1 MTKNALA
8 LCVALCAYSSYVM
21 ALDAMN
27 EEELSALSAQDG
39 ITMAIAL
46 PTNGWRANEI
56 SLTDTNGISASIVA
70 GYANAGTIVAKNVGF
85 NTCSESTI
93 GGSCS
98 SFISPRLPTIKFDMD
113 MIGDNNGGAANG
125 GAMLN
130 IAFSLT
136 GGANKIRFYID
147 GIYLRNGSAG
157 TTETKLITFEQGY
170 VDVVPIGSSSLLN
183 IHLGDEI
190 STGHLLHFTNGNF
203 GTVDF
208 GTVAI
213 LDAVTPANGVRFGF
227 KLENFDITDSGFDIN
242 PDGLIYTAANFGGGV
257 MNATF
262 SDIKMG
268 AVGAASIGTIGIEGI
283 KVTNLALTISGKL

>member
-8 LCVALCAYSSYVM
+8 LCVALCANSSCAMALEVM
-21 ALDAMN
+21 AED
-27 EEELSALSAQDG
+27 ELSALSAQDG
-39 ITMAIAL
+39 ITMLVGL
-46 PTNGWRANEI
+46 PASGWRANEI

-85 NTCSESTI
+85 NTCLQSTI
-93 GGSCS
+93 NGACS
-98 SFISPRLPTIKFDMD
+98 PMAAGAPTLKFDLD
-113 MIGDNNGGAANG
+113 MIGDSNGATTGG

-147 GIYLRNGSAG
+147 SIGLRNGPTGG
-157 TTETKLITFEQGY
+157 TEFDLIKFDQGY
-170 VDVVPIGSSSLLN
+170 VDIAPIGSSSLFT
-183 IHLGDEI
+183 IQLGNESSAHMFHI
-190 STGHLLHFTNGNF
+190 TNGNF
-203 GTVDF
+203 GTIDF
-208 GTVAI
+208 GTVSI
-213 LDAVTPANGVRFGF
+213 LDKTPTNSINFGF
-227 KLENFDITDSGFDIN
+227 KLENVDLTGSGFDVN
-242 PDGLIYTAANFGGGV
+242 PTGLIYTAANFGGGV

-268 AVGAASIGTIGIEGI
+268 AVGAASIGTIGVEGI

>member
-8 LCVALCAYSSYVM
+8 LCVALCANSSYVM

-85 NTCSESTI
+85 NTCLQSTI
-93 GGSCS
+93 NGACS
-98 SFISPRLPTIKFDMD
+98 PMAAGAPTLKFDLD
-113 MIGDNNGGAANG
+113 MIGDSNGAAAGG

-147 GIYLRNGSAG
+147 DIYLRNGSAG
-157 TTETKLITFEQGY
+157 TTETKLIAFEQGY
-170 VDVVPIGSSSLLN
+170 VDVAPIGSSSLIN
-183 IHLGDEI
+183 IQLGGDEA
-190 STGHLLHFTNGNF
+190 TTHLVHFTNGNF
-203 GTVDF
+203 GTIDF

-227 KLENFDITDSGFDIN
+227 KLENFDITNSGFDIN
-242 PDGLIYTAANFGGGV
+242 PDGLIYTAANFGGGAL
-257 MNATF
+257 NATF